1 MTTRILFICTGNTCR
16 SPMAEG
22 LLRIMAEQAG
32 VSLEVRSAGVAA
44 ANGSP
49 VSRHAADILSRRGA
63 NVLGQS
69 SPLSQEAVEWAT
81 LILTMTANHKRL
93 LIAQYPDA
101 IDKTHAF
108 KEFVEDDIE
117 VQATL
122 RERQELAADLQIK
135 KALGHGVLLEEMER
149 LYELERSIP
158 NFDIQDPFGGD
169 RSEYESCAA
178 EIEDTLHKLL
188 NKLQTGEK

>member
-1 MTTRILFICTGNTCR
+1 M
-16 SPMAEG
+16 
-22 LLRIMAEQAG
+22 
-32 VSLEVRSAGVAA
+32 
-44 ANGSP
+44 
-49 VSRHAADILSRRGA
+49 
-63 NVLGQS
+63 LGQS

-81 LILTMTANHKRL
+81 LILTMTGNHKRL

-101 IDKTHAF
+101 IDKTHVF
-108 KEFVEDDIE
+108 KEFVEDDGE
-117 VQATL
+117 LQAAL
-122 RERQELAADLQIK
+122 REQKELAADLQIK
-135 KALGHGVLLEEMER
+135 KALGQGVLIQERQR

-188 NKLQTGEK
+188 NKLQTSKR